1 MRAAAPSSC
10 SAVVVRAARALSSR
24 ARPAAEGPSRGR
36 RSAGKVLAA
45 RSRPGAGEDDA
56 AAAMNGGASSGA
68 AARDEEDEEV
78 TGVAAAASAADTRVQ
93 GVELHV
99 EASESYVS
107 YAMSVIV
114 GRALPDVRDG
124 LKPVH
129 RRILY
134 AMHELGLSS
143 KKPFRKCARVVGE
156 VLGKYHPHGDSAVYE
171 ALVRMAQSFSLRSPL
186 VNGHGNF
193 GSLDDDP
200 PAAMRYTECRLQVAD
215 EPLAESMLLADIA
228 MSTVNFTPN
237 FDGSVEEPVVLPA
250 RLPNLLINGSQGI
263 AVGMATSIPP
273 HNLGEV
279 VDALCALIDNP
290 NATVQE
296 LMEFC
301 PAPDFP
307 TGGQIMGTDS
317 LLSVYSTGHGS
328 ITVRGK
334 AHIEQVGNGRTS
346 RSVIIINEIPYQA
359 SKANLVERIADLVN
373 SKQLEG
379 VSDIRD
385 ESDRS
390 GTRVVVEVKRGAM
403 APVLLNNLYKLTTLQ
418 TRFNCNMVGL
428 INSEPR
434 ELSLKDFLKT
444 FLDFRCDVV
453 KRRAEHHL
461 KHAQDRD
468 NIVQGLLVALDNLDS
483 VVAHIRAAQDSAG
496 ASAVLQREYALNG
509 AQCDAVLGMPLRRLT
524 ALESKKFLEEHERLA
539 HEIDHLKNLL
549 SDHRRVL
556 QVVEKEALA
565 LKKEFHT
572 PRRTE
577 LISQQGEIR
586 EVDVVPNDEIL
597 VTLSERGYVKRM
609 QSDSFA
615 AQNRKTIGKSLG
627 KLRENDAMAKCFI
640 CRSHDHVLFFS
651 DRGVVYSLR
660 AYQLPEGSR
669 LSTGSPLIQIL
680 PLVEQEK
687 ITSVLPVKEFLEDQ
701 YLVMLTVNGYIKRT
715 SLSAFSSEPGDE
727 LRWVRL
733 AMEADSLVVA
743 SQQGNIIR
751 YLSDQLRPV
760 KRVTRGVRAM
770 SLHDGDKIAAMDIIP
785 ASAMQSDGGAP
796 CLLVVTES
804 GYGKRVPVDSFSN
817 QQRGGKGVIGTKF
830 ALNDDTVVAVR
841 IVGSARDDSEGE
853 EDVVFGSEA
862 GRMARLRV
870 RDIPIQKTRAARGVL
885 LMKLDEGDKVTAVS
899 IIPAGDLVEE
909 DSQASSSIPASA
921 PSAVLADVVA

>member
-1 MRAAAPSSC
+1 
-10 SAVVVRAARALSSR
+10 
-24 ARPAAEGPSRGR
+24 
-36 RSAGKVLAA
+36 
-45 RSRPGAGEDDA
+45 
-56 AAAMNGGASSGA
+56 MNGGASSGA

-78 TGVAAAASAADTRVQ
+78 TSVAAAASAADTRVQ

-200 PAAMRYTECRLQVAD
+200 PAAMRYTECRLQ
-215 EPLAESMLLADIA
+215 PLAESMLLADIE
-228 MSTVNFTPN
+228 MSTVDFTPN

-307 TGGQIMGTDS
+307 TGGQIMGTES

-334 AHIEQVGNGRTS
+334 AHIEQVGSGRTS

-373 SKQLEG
+373 SKHLEG

-390 GTRVVVEVKRGAM
+390 GTRIVIEVKRGAM
-403 APVLLNNLYKLTTLQ
+403 PTVLLNNLYKLTTLQ

-444 FLDFRCDVV
+444 FLDFRCEVV

-524 ALESKKFLEEHERLA
+524 ALESKKLLEEHERLA
-539 HEIDHLKNLL
+539 HEIDHLKTLL

-565 LKKEFHT
+565 FKKEFHT

-701 YLVMLTVNGYIKRT
+701 YL
-715 SLSAFSSEPGDE
+715 EPGDE

-733 AMEADSLVVA
+733 ATEADSLVVA

-830 ALNDDTVVAVR
+830 ALHHDTVVAVR
-841 IVGSARDDSEGE
+841 VVGSARDDSEGE

-909 DSQASSSIPASA
+909 DSQASSSMPASVPPA
-921 PSAVLADVVA
+921 ALADVVA